1 MNILYIDNVKFIM
14 TTARSIQV
22 SKTCSAL
29 ARHGANVTLVGMRG
43 TGSINDVRNYY
54 GLDDNFTIKRIYI
67 PTFKRLYSIL
77 YRSAYGLFI
86 LLNKSDLIYTRDL
99 GVALI
104 ADALGRPFMFEL
116 HSMPVRPQ
124 QEWMLSRVIQAAN
137 LVSLVSITEAIEREL
152 LHTYKL
158 NPRQSTVIACGGEVD
173 QPWRFE
179 QHRPQDPYRVGYV
192 GHLYPGKGGATIAR
206 LAENNPELEFHVVG
220 EITDKSAFPSMP
232 PNIVAHG
239 MKSHSEAMAILD
251 TFHCAIAPYGTRTE
265 AVDGKVISDWFSPL
279 KVFEYMAHSKPIVC
293 SDLPVIREV
302 LTHEVT
308 ALLVPPD
315 DIDAWSTALARLRA
329 DEALARNLSAS
340 AYKEIQSKFS
350 YDERAKRILAA
361 ASSSPRLPDQP
372 FTPPSGKLLD
382 DKPS

>member
-1 MNILYIDNVKFIM
+1 
-14 TTARSIQV
+14 
-22 SKTCSAL
+22 
-29 ARHGANVTLVGMRG
+29 
-43 TGSINDVRNYY
+43 
-54 GLDDNFTIKRIYI
+54 
-67 PTFKRLYSIL
+67 
-77 YRSAYGLFI
+77 
-86 LLNKSDLIYTRDL
+86 
-99 GVALI
+99 
-104 ADALGRPFMFEL
+104 
-116 HSMPVRPQ
+116 
-124 QEWMLSRVIQAAN
+124 
-137 LVSLVSITEAIEREL
+137 
-152 LHTYKL
+152 
-158 NPRQSTVIACGGEVD
+158 
-173 QPWRFE
+173 
-179 QHRPQDPYRVGYV
+179 
-192 GHLYPGKGGATIAR
+192 
-206 LAENNPELEFHVVG
+206 
-220 EITDKSAFPSMP
+220 
-232 PNIVAHG
+232 